1 MENKEEKYI
10 DFNLY
15 QRLASRTALY
25 EDRMY
30 PVCSLMVEAAE
41 LADLFIKPI
50 LRGDAVSVDRAKV
63 ISGAGDVLWNLAMIL
78 DDMQI
83 DFEKV
88 AKANVE
94 KLKKRLEDGTIQ
106 GRGDR

>member
-1 MENKEEKYI
+1 
-10 DFNLY
+10 
-15 QRLASRTALY
+15 
-25 EDRMY
+25 
-30 PVCSLMVEAAE
+30 
-41 LADLFIKPI
+41 
-50 LRGDAVSVDRAKV
+50 VDRVKV
-63 ISGAGDVLWNLAMIL
+63 ISEAGDVLWNLAMIL
-78 DDMQI
+78 DDMNI